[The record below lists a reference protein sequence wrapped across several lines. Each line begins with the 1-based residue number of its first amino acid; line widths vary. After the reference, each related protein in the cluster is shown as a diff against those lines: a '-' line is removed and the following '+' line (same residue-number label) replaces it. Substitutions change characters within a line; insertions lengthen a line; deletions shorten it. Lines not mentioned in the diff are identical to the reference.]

1 MRCRPRWN
9 VNAPGNYTYASA
21 WKVLEPNGNGGT
33 CADESWLMDDALGVI
48 GIWSQ
53 VRYVYPRAANAYYKG
68 KLIHDWTG
76 LWSTKQGWS
85 KRAAYEGQIKMPR
98 TTWYTWTR
106 MATRNTF
113 EGCCFVNLPANQG
126 GGQRYYEGG
135 NDGYFATTAY
145 GVWQDVTQNGAA
157 RWRDMLTAPNSVPG
171 PNIEQYPPPDT

>member
-1 MRCRPRWN
+1 
-9 VNAPGNYTYASA
+9 
-21 WKVLEPNGNGGT
+21 
-33 CADESWLMDDALGVI
+33 MDDALGVI

-76 LWSTKQGWS
+76 LWSTKQEVVET
-85 KRAAYEGQIKMPR
+85 RTYEGQIKN
-98 TTWYTWTR
+98 
-106 MATRNTF
+106 ATDYLVYVDPNGNADTF

-157 RWRDMLTAPNSVPG
+157 QRWRDMLTAPPNSVPG